1 MLSLNVT
8 VTSGKI
14 KFLQSTNLHSSHSI
28 SIQPT
33 SRIDYTASLKFWKN
47 GANEVVY
54 FTFSYIYNVMK
65 RKLSENTK
73 IDLELLEISIF
84 RCLKWFLYFK
94 MSVWSLSPRPTPAS
108 LKTTASILNKFA
120 TNLYFQTTYNY
131 SSEMILKQFKN
142 QPFLWPKTSKN
153 LFSIGLKDFDN
164 ILIKY

>member
-8 VTSGKI
+8 VTSAKI
-14 KFLQSTNLHSSHSI
+14 KFLQSTNLLSSHSI

-33 SRIDYTASLKFWKN
+33 SRIDYTVSLKFWKK
-47 GANEVVY
+47 GRKLSSSFY
-54 FTFSYIYNVMK
+54 FLICNIMK

-120 TNLYFQTTYNY
+120 TNLYFQTTYNIIRQKWFL
-131 SSEMILKQFKN
+131 SNLKINPFYDQKLPKIYFQF
-142 QPFLWPKTSKN
+142 
-153 LFSIGLKDFDN
+153 D
-164 ILIKY
+164 